1 MNDYEALLHQA
12 KRLEA
17 LQEIRNLMGRYSY
30 LHSAFRNKEY
40 AELWAKR
47 DDDRLVMPF
56 GKFVGWEAVRHCYVD
71 LHGERS
77 NPADLDE
84 LRGLMMIHLMNTEII
99 EVAADGKTAK
109 GVWLS
114 PGTETAPQTGKEKGA
129 WCWGKYE
136 VEFIKEDGTWKF
148 WHMILYPLFLSPYN
162 RSWGQP
168 APEKML
174 GQIQLEDPMCQPLDA
189 PMWEYGPDAEYPYD
203 EPAMPD
209 PYDHYKGL

>member
-71 LHGERS
+71 LHGDRS
-77 NPADLDE
+77 NPADY
-84 LRGLMMIHLMNTEII
+84 I
-99 EVAADGKTAK
+99 
-109 GVWLS
+109 
-114 PGTETAPQTGKEKGA
+114 PGIQI
-129 WCWGKYE
+129 
-136 VEFIKEDGTWKF
+136 FIV
-148 WHMILYPLFLSPYN
+148 N
-162 RSWGQP
+162 
-168 APEKML
+168 
-174 GQIQLEDPMCQPLDA
+174 
-189 PMWEYGPDAEYPYD
+189 
-203 EPAMPD
+203 
-209 PYDHYKGL
+209 